1 MPGIKRLRL
10 SLEFKRSRIDP
21 VFSSRF
27 LRYAVL
33 VASLALLLAQIVA
46 TALLVNRAKEAQ
58 IAAAIDSL
66 GKIGR
71 STEAAINRSFV
82 QVDAM
87 LAGLP
92 AVLAPFQRDGQLELN
107 QINRVLRELN
117 NQNFTYRDIL
127 LIGPDGLPLATAL
140 PVSRRRRLQLPGPS
154 SFAEVAARGASVS
167 IGGPVL
173 NANTGEWTLFFA
185 RNIVLPTA
193 GPVLAVAE
201 VPVPVVQNILS
212 GAGESSGLRVTLER
226 DDGTLLASVPHDETR
241 IGQKLSSPAAILR
254 QTPLD
259 YLVKSRFSDDMVL
272 VVVRPTLYPALFV
285 SVTLQIDSALSGWY
299 ADRVRAY
306 FVSGTLGLMI
316 MLIAGALIV
325 GLRQRERIE
334 DERARGRRTLENAL
348 ESMSDGFVMFD
359 PSDRLIACNS
369 RYKDFYKISAP
380 FIVPGALFDD
390 IMREGALRGQYPQ
403 AQGDIDKFVSD
414 SKAFHRGN
422 HPPMERLLPDGR
434 WVLITERRTPDGGV
448 VGIRTDITPLKR
460 AMQDLA
466 AARDTARAAGEAKS
480 QFLARMS
487 HELRTPLNGILG
499 FSEIL
504 LDDPRLAS
512 DQLEKLNTL
521 HDAGKHLLELVNGL
535 LDLSKIESGRMEFAS
550 RAFPLLDVVESCAT
564 LIRPD
569 IERKHIEFTFDF
581 DHRLPKA
588 VMGDATR
595 LRQAILNLL
604 SNAVKFTP
612 PGGRVYLRVT
622 QKPSGRMLLEVQDTG
637 PGISSENQRMIFE
650 DFVQLPSVSQSDV
663 AGTGL
668 GLAITSRLVKQMQ
681 GEIGCKSNLG
691 NGSLFW
697 IEIPLTVAEWP
708 DASVQGVSVTLAS
721 RPTATPQYNIL
732 VVDDVK
738 ANRDVAAALLS
749 NMGHNVYLAASGFE
763 TLERVAAEKFD
774 LILMDLQMPQMDG
787 FSTARAIRLMKEPAC
802 RIPIFA
808 LTASVMP
815 EQIVAAKKAG
825 MNGHIGKPLS
835 KTSLAEALIQIGKAQ
850 TEPVERDQS
859 DLDVSVLSQAIIDTQ
874 VLQQFKYEL
883 KGAALGV
890 LREFIFEIREVRNNL
905 HRELQQE
912 AFGHDAIAQDIH
924 KLLGAARTLGALK
937 LAHSII
943 SAQEK
948 LRTRPARQEVI
959 THIREVIEHS
969 DEAIIKVQSFLETDL
984 ELRAEDALKT
994 HQNFSLT

>member
-1 MPGIKRLRL
+1 M
-10 SLEFKRSRIDP
+10 
-21 VFSSRF
+21 FSSRF

-92 AVLAPFQRDGQLELN
+92 AVLAPFQRDGQLELS

-140 PVSRRRRLQLPGPS
+140 PVSRRRRLHLPGPS

-241 IGQKLSSPAAILR
+241 IGQKLSSPAGTLR
-254 QTPLD
+254 HSPIDQ
-259 YLVKSRFSDDMVL
+259 LVKSRFSEDMVL
-272 VVVRPTLYPALFV
+272 AVVRPTLYPALFV
-285 SVTLQIDSALSGWY
+285 SVTLQVDSALSGWY
-299 ADRVRAY
+299 ADRIRAY
-306 FVSGTLGLMI
+306 LVSGTLGLMI
-316 MLIAGALIV
+316 LLIAGALIV

-504 LDDPRLAS
+504 LEDSRLAA
-512 DQLEKLNTL
+512 DQMDKLNTL
-521 HDAGKHLLELVNGL
+521 HGAGKHLLELVNGL

-550 RAFPLLDVVESCAT
+550 RTFPLLDVVDGCAT

-588 VMGDATR
+588 VIGDPTR

-612 PGGRVYLRVT
+612 PGGRIYLRVT
-622 QKPSGRMLLEVQDTG
+622 QKESDRMLLEVQDTG
-637 PGISSENQRMIFE
+637 PGISPENQRMIFE
-650 DFVQLPSVSQSDV
+650 DFVQLPSISQSDI

-681 GEIGCKSNLG
+681 GEIGCRSNLG
-691 NGSLFW
+691 SGSLFW

-708 DASVQGVSVTLAS
+708 DASAQVASVAFTNGPA
-721 RPTATPQYNIL
+721 ATPQYDIL

-749 NMGHNVYLAASGFE
+749 NMGHNVHLAASGFE

-787 FSTARAIRLMKEPAC
+787 FSTVRAIRLMKEPASQT
-802 RIPIFA
+802 PIFA

-835 KTSLAEALIQIGKAQ
+835 RASLAEALIEIGKPKTA
-850 TEPVERDQS
+850 PVEQDQF
-859 DLDVSVLSQAIIDTQ
+859 DLDVSVSPQTIIDTQ
-874 VLQQFKYEL
+874 VLQEFKYEL

-890 LREFIFEIREVRNNL
+890 LREFIFEIREVRNSL
-905 HRELQQE
+905 YRELQQE
-912 AFGHDAIAQDIH
+912 FFGREAIAQDIH
-924 KLLGAARTLGALK
+924 KLIGAARTLGALK
-937 LAHSII
+937 LAHSITN
-943 SAQEK
+943 AQEK
-948 LRTRPARQEVI
+948 LRAKPARQEII
-959 THIREVIEHS
+959 THIKRLIEHS
-969 DEAIIKVQSFLETDL
+969 DEAIAKLQNFLETEL
-984 ELRAEDALKT
+984 EPQPVEASKINQDDS
-994 HQNFSLT
+994 FSQSKHPLQA